1 MYRNP
6 VIPGFAP
13 DPSVTF
19 HDGKY
24 YLVTSTFEYFPGV
37 SLWTSEDLVNWKPM
51 GGILTSESQLDLKEA
66 ASSSGLYAATIRV
79 NSSGRFYMVTTNKY
93 THENFICH
101 TDDIRGPWSETH
113 FIAKDGIDP
122 SLLFLPDGRCF
133 YTSNG
138 SVDGV
143 RGIK

>member
-37 SLWTSEDLVNWKPM
+37 SLWTSDDLVNWKPM

-79 NSSGRFYMVTTNKY
+79 NSSGRFYMVTTN
-93 THENFICH
+93 
-101 TDDIRGPWSETH
+101 
-113 FIAKDGIDP
+113 
-122 SLLFLPDGRCF
+122 
-133 YTSNG
+133 
-138 SVDGV
+138 
-143 RGIK
+143 